1 MFLLTFYYLTMVD
14 VGNAFC
20 YVSIMVNLT
29 IFKKTVFDC
38 CSNDLE
44 QIQVK
49 PKIPRCKS
57 SFCEDRIYN
66 NLMYNDIYIVHQ
78 YLHGGRWLSVLEF
91 RGTWIGWNLIRVKTT
106 NSNYVQ

>member
-1 MFLLTFYYLTMVD
+1 MVD
-14 VGNAFC
+14 VGDAFC
-20 YVSIMVNLT
+20 YVSIMVNFT

-49 PKIPRCKS
+49 PKVPRCKS

-66 NLMYNDIYIVHQ
+66 NLMYNDIYIVHNT
-78 YLHGGRWLSVLEF
+78 YTVVDGRLYWNSVGPGLGGIWSA
-91 RGTWIGWNLIRVKTT
+91 
-106 NSNYVQ
+106 